1 MFEFQILGDAWLDSS
16 WKGPDKVFTYLGIYY
31 NVLSIQFNKYPECF
45 ISNKEGIQDDLF
57 DFLTNNE
64 NDYLLNVKKQLNNE
78 ILLVV
83 SFNFS
88 EEMSVASMD
97 VSLNGKKIAKLES
110 GSPKAIINWPYR
122 LVYINKKLN
131 RFFRQMH

>member
-1 MFEFQILGDAWLDSS
+1 M
-16 WKGPDKVFTYLGIYY
+16 
-31 NVLSIQFNKYPECF
+31 
-45 ISNKEGIQDDLF
+45 
-57 DFLTNNE
+57 
-64 NDYLLNVKKQLNNE
+64 
-78 ILLVV
+78 

-122 LVYINKKLN
+122 LVYINKKLLN
-131 RFFRQMH
+131 KSENIMKFQLTGFSGKCIKDKVLYMKPDKISTMISSVIMYYYYILNIYQFSNTINLV